1 MKRTITVT
9 GTGAVRLNPD
19 LIVLPVTLAAR
30 DEDYSA
36 LTARSAEALEALRA
50 ALATAGFEAD
60 ALKTLTLDIHPVFEG
75 EHDAKGVWRQ
85 VFRGYELRHELR
97 LRFPMDAAR
106 LAGVL
111 SALADCPARPEFS
124 VQFTVAE
131 PETAKRAL
139 LADAARDARAKAETL
154 SAAAG
159 AALGSL
165 LAVRCD
171 WNGADFRSP
180 TRLNCAEA
188 GLAKTRAAIDVSPEE
203 VGEQV
208 SAVFVWELKDKSGRG
223 D

>member
-97 LRFPMDAAR
+97 LRFPVDAAR

-111 SALADCPARPEFS
+111 SALADCPD
-124 VQFTVAE
+124 
-131 PETAKRAL
+131 L
-139 LADAARDARAKAETL
+139 
-154 SAAAG
+154 AAG
-159 AALGSL
+159 
-165 LAVRCD
+165 
-171 WNGADFRSP
+171 
-180 TRLNCAEA
+180 
-188 GLAKTRAAIDVSPEE
+188 I
-203 VGEQV
+203 
-208 SAVFVWELKDKSGRG
+208 FVTLPLP
-223 D
+223 